1 MIYFKNNLREKIFK
15 KIFLTLGFTTIVVQV
30 ILLRELLK
38 LFSSNE
44 LTIGL
49 FLSLWMILTGFGAYF
64 SNSLNFKIN
73 PDKLIFIFLNLLGI
87 IPIFEF
93 IILIYLNKIILS
105 TGVAFNIIQ
114 IIIITF
120 LFLIFY
126 CSISGI
132 LFTYLSK
139 VLSNLLNEN
148 YIDKSYSWE
157 ATGSFF
163 GGLII
168 YLFIFSFFN
177 TFQILLINFIV
188 IISISLF
195 LFNQK
200 IHKIIY
206 SFLILIVIIL
216 IISNPDLYLRKK
228 QYKPQELLFYK
239 DTNYGSLSITKY
251 YEQTLFYK
259 NNELIFSTSNQI
271 YNEEITHY
279 SLSQRKR
286 IDNILILS
294 GFISGLLNEIIKYNP
309 KIIDYVELDPNICRI
324 SKNFTSDSKI
334 KVNFI
339 NSDPRRYIN
348 KVQKK
353 YDAILI
359 NIPPPSTAGLNKY
372 YTYEF
377 YRSLKKIVNDSSV
390 ISFSLP
396 SPTNYF
402 SKDLAYLTGSIYQT
416 LKKVFNYV
424 IIIPTN
430 RLFFIASDAPLTLS
444 ITDNIEKLNIK
455 NSYVNSYYF
464 NPIYVKERQNFI
476 LNSLPQN
483 VKINKD
489 FFPVSFIYQIKFWIN
504 QVYKKSKL
512 LVYFFLLIIL
522 LIVILL
528 FFIFLKKGIEPG
540 MIITGFTASS
550 FEITSILSYEIITGY
565 IYEAITLIFSIFM
578 SGLAIGSYIGRKIN
592 KNFLIKIKNIHIY
605 FIIINILY
613 LFLIH
618 YNNKIEFLFT
628 PLIYIFNFLMAFL
641 TGIYFSILTSKNFSS
656 SQDYGRIAGIVYSSD
671 LFGSAPGAILTSLI
685 LIPFGGFY
693 FTIITLIILNLLSLI
708 LIKK

>member
-1 MIYFKNNLREKIFK
+1 MIYSKNNLREKIFK

-73 PDKLIFIFLNLLGI
+73 PNKLIFIFLNLLGI

-309 KIIDYVELDPNICRI
+309 KIIDYVEIDPNICRI

-402 SKDLAYLTGSIYQT
+402 SKDLTYLTGSIYQT
-416 LKKVFNYV
+416 LKKAFNYV

-504 QVYKKSKL
+504 QVYNKSKL

-528 FFIFLKKGIEPG
+528 LFIFLKKGVEPG

-605 FIIINILY
+605 FIITNILY

>member
-1 MIYFKNNLREKIFK
+1 MIYFKNNLPEKIFK

-64 SNSLNFKIN
+64 SNSLTFKIN
-73 PDKLIFIFLNLLGI
+73 PNKLIFIFLNLLGV

-105 TGVAFNIIQ
+105 TGISLNIIQ

-139 VLSNLLNEN
+139 VLSNLLNKN

-188 IISISLF
+188 IISISLL
-195 LFNQK
+195 LFNKK

-206 SFLILIVIIL
+206 FFLSFIVIIL

-228 QYKPQELLFYK
+228 QFKPQELLFYK

-279 SLSQRKR
+279 SLSQRRR

-294 GFISGLLNEIIKYNP
+294 GFIPSLLNEIIKYNP

-372 YTYEF
+372 YTLEF
-377 YRSLKKIVNDSSV
+377 YISLKKIISDSSV
-390 ISFSLP
+390 IVFSLP
-396 SPTNYF
+396 SPPNYF
-402 SKDLAYLTGSIYQT
+402 SKDIAYLTGSIFQT
-416 LKKVFNYV
+416 LKKAFKYV

-430 RLFFIASDAPLTLS
+430 RLFFLASDAPLTLS

-455 NSYVNSYYF
+455 NNYVNSYYF
-464 NPIYVKERQNFI
+464 NPIYVKERQDFI

-504 QVYKKSKL
+504 QVYNKSKL
-512 LVYFFLLIIL
+512 LVYFFFLIIL
-522 LIVILL
+522 LIVIML

-578 SGLAIGSYIGRKIN
+578 FGLAIGSYVGRKVN

-613 LFLIH
+613 LLSIY

-628 PLIYIFNFLMAFL
+628 PLIYTFNFLMAFL

-656 SQDYGRIAGIVYSSD
+656 QDYGKIAGIVYSSD

-693 FTIITLIILNLLSLI
+693 FTIITLIILNSLSCI